1 MQRKIK
7 FRIWCNNRF
16 YYKCLVGNTTDT
28 NDKNWTCP
36 MVWLEDKKEW
46 VNCDNCIISQY
57 TGLKD
62 KNGVEIYE
70 GDIIRLD
77 DEYRKLISSTDAKT
91 EEELCRRDCVVSF
104 KDGAFMFGRNRFKV
118 NDFDSYL
125 WLTSSYCEVI
135 GNIYESEVTDDN
147 YRRIE

>member
-1 MQRKIK
+1 MNREIK

-46 VNCDNCIISQY
+46 VNCDNGIISQY

-62 KNGVEIYE
+62 KNEVEIYE
-70 GDIIRLD
+70 GDICKGNEYSDEDNLFIIKYGNYKTD
-77 DEYRKLISSTDAKT
+77 DWKEKYGSNTYQFGWYAECINNKKQVHL
-91 EEELCRRDCVVSF
+91 VSPN
-104 KDGAFMFGRNRFKV
+104 GV
-118 NDFDSYL
+118 
-125 WLTSSYCEVI
+125 EVI
-135 GNIYESEVTDDN
+135 GNINESEVTN
-147 YRRIE
+147 E

>member
-57 TGLKD
+57 TGIKD
-62 KNGVEIYE
+62 KNGIKIYE
-70 GDIIRLD
+70 GDIL
-77 DEYRKLISSTDAKT
+77 
-91 EEELCRRDCVVSF
+91 RDYSNIIEDWIVSF
-104 KDGAFMFGRNRFKV
+104 EDGKFIGTCNGV
-118 NDFDSYL
+118 CEDIYELSDL
-125 WLTSSYCEVI
+125 EVI
-135 GNIYESEVTDDN
+135 GNIYEGDVKKYE
-147 YRRIE
+147 

>member
-1 MQRKIK
+1 MNREIK
-7 FRIWCNNRF
+7 FRIYDKELKEMFDDLNLYDIVEDDFWYDGETDVWSVFYDACNEQESF
-16 YYKCLVGNTTDT
+16 VIT
-28 NDKNWTCP
+28 
-36 MVWLEDKKEW
+36 
-46 VNCDNCIISQY
+46 QY

-70 GDIIRLD
+70 GDIVRLD

-91 EEELCRRDCVVSF
+91 EEELCRRDCVVGF

-135 GNIYESEVTDDN
+135 GNIYESEVTND
-147 YRRIE
+147 

>member
-77 DEYRKLISSTDAKT
+77 YEHRKLISSTDAKI
-91 EEELCRRDCVVSF
+91 EEELCRRDCVVGF

-135 GNIYESEVTDDN
+135 GNIYESEVTND
-147 YRRIE
+147 

>member
-70 GDIIRLD
+70 GDIL
-77 DEYRKLISSTDAKT
+77 
-91 EEELCRRDCVVSF
+91 RDYSNIIEDWIVSF
-104 KDGAFMFGRNRFKV
+104 EDGKFIGTCNGV
-118 NDFDSYL
+118 CEDIYELSDL
-125 WLTSSYCEVI
+125 EVI
-135 GNIYESEVTDDN
+135 GNIYEGDVKKYE
-147 YRRIE
+147 

>member
-77 DEYRKLISSTDAKT
+77 DEHRKLISSTDAKI
-91 EEELCRRDCVVSF
+91 EEELCRRDCVVGF

-135 GNIYESEVTDDN
+135 GNIYESDVTND
-147 YRRIE
+147 

>member
-1 MQRKIK
+1 MNRKIK

-57 TGLKD
+57 TGIKD
-62 KNGVEIYE
+62 KNGIKIYE
-70 GDIIRLD
+70 GDIL
-77 DEYRKLISSTDAKT
+77 
-91 EEELCRRDCVVSF
+91 RDYSNIIEDWIVSF
-104 KDGAFMFGRNRFKV
+104 EDGKFIGTCNGV
-118 NDFDSYL
+118 CEDIYELSDL
-125 WLTSSYCEVI
+125 EVI
-135 GNIYESEVTDDN
+135 GNIYEKDVK
-147 YRRIE
+147 

>member
-46 VNCDNCIISQY
+46 VNCDNGIISQY

-70 GDIIRLD
+70 GDIITFESGSGGREICLIYY
-77 DEYRKLISSTDAKT
+77 DEQLLSLNMKWYPKGY
-91 EEELCRRDCVVSF
+91 VY
-104 KDGAFMFGRNRFKV
+104 DGL
-118 NDFDSYL
+118 SYL
-125 WLTSSYCEVI
+125 RRKEKIEVI
-135 GNIYESEVTDDN
+135 GNIYESEVTN
-147 YRRIE
+147 E

>member
-46 VNCDNCIISQY
+46 VNCDNGIISQY

-70 GDIIRLD
+70 GDIVDIHQTVNGYSQFIVVYKDYKFTVEYYNKQAKKRTHRFYEYDLD
-77 DEYRKLISSTDAKT
+77 DFFEINEPEKEI
-91 EEELCRRDCVVSF
+91 
-104 KDGAFMFGRNRFKV
+104 
-118 NDFDSYL
+118 
-125 WLTSSYCEVI
+125 EVI
-135 GNIYESEVTDDN
+135 GNIYESEVTND
-147 YRRIE
+147 

>member
-7 FRIWCNNRF
+7 FRIWCSNQF

-28 NDKNWTCP
+28 NDKNWTCT

-70 GDIIRLD
+70 GDIL
-77 DEYRKLISSTDAKT
+77 
-91 EEELCRRDCVVSF
+91 RDYSNIIEDWIVSF
-104 KDGAFMFGRNRFKV
+104 EDGKFIGTCNGV
-118 NDFDSYL
+118 CEDIYELSDL
-125 WLTSSYCEVI
+125 EVI
-135 GNIYESEVTDDN
+135 GNIYEGDDKK
-147 YRRIE
+147 YE

>member
-36 MVWLEDKKEW
+36 MVWLEDKKKW

-57 TGLKD
+57 IGLKD

-70 GDIIRLD
+70 GDIINIKYPETIVENAIIEYIGYGYFGVTNFDTWELD
-77 DEYRKLISSTDAKT
+77 GYYEI
-91 EEELCRRDCVVSF
+91 
-104 KDGAFMFGRNRFKV
+104 
-118 NDFDSYL
+118 
-125 WLTSSYCEVI
+125 EVI
-135 GNIYESEVTDDN
+135 GNIYESEVTND
-147 YRRIE
+147 

>member
-62 KNGVEIYE
+62 KNGIEIYE
-70 GDIIRLD
+70 GDIINIKYPETIVENAIIEYIGYGYFGVTNFDTWELD
-77 DEYRKLISSTDAKT
+77 GYYEI
-91 EEELCRRDCVVSF
+91 
-104 KDGAFMFGRNRFKV
+104 
-118 NDFDSYL
+118 
-125 WLTSSYCEVI
+125 EVI
-135 GNIYESEVTDDN
+135 GNIYESEVTND
-147 YRRIE
+147 

>member
-16 YYKCLVGNTTDT
+16 HYKCLVGNTTDT

-46 VNCDNCIISQY
+46 VNCDNGIISQY

-62 KNGVEIYE
+62 KNGIEIYE
-70 GDIIRLD
+70 GDIITFESGSGGREICLIYY
-77 DEYRKLISSTDAKT
+77 DEQLLSLNMKWYPKGY
-91 EEELCRRDCVVSF
+91 VY
-104 KDGAFMFGRNRFKV
+104 DGL
-118 NDFDSYL
+118 SYL
-125 WLTSSYCEVI
+125 RRKEKIEVI
-135 GNIYESEVTDDN
+135 GNIYESEVTN
-147 YRRIE
+147 E

>member
-70 GDIIRLD
+70 GDIL
-77 DEYRKLISSTDAKT
+77 
-91 EEELCRRDCVVSF
+91 RDYSNIIEDWIVSF
-104 KDGAFMFGRNRFKV
+104 EDGKFIGTCNGV
-118 NDFDSYL
+118 CEDIYELSDL
-125 WLTSSYCEVI
+125 EVI
-135 GNIYESEVTDDN
+135 RNIYEGEVTDD
-147 YRRIE
+147 

>member
-77 DEYRKLISSTDAKT
+77 YEHRKLISSTDAKI
-91 EEELCRRDCVVSF
+91 EEELCRRDCVVGF

-135 GNIYESEVTDDN
+135 GNIYESEVTDD
-147 YRRIE
+147 

>member
-62 KNGVEIYE
+62 KNGIKIYE
-70 GDIIRLD
+70 GDIL
-77 DEYRKLISSTDAKT
+77 
-91 EEELCRRDCVVSF
+91 RDYSNIIEDWIVSF
-104 KDGAFMFGRNRFKV
+104 EDGKFIGTCNGV
-118 NDFDSYL
+118 CEDIYELSDL
-125 WLTSSYCEVI
+125 EVI
-135 GNIYESEVTDDN
+135 RNIYEGEVTDD
-147 YRRIE
+147 

>member
-62 KNGVEIYE
+62 KKGVEIYE

-77 DEYRKLISSTDAKT
+77 YEHRKLISSTDAKI
-91 EEELCRRDCVVSF
+91 EEELCRRDCVVGF

-135 GNIYESEVTDDN
+135 GNIYESE
-147 YRRIE
+147 EE

>member
-1 MQRKIK
+1 MNRKIK

-62 KNGVEIYE
+62 KNSVEIYE
-70 GDIIRLD
+70 GDLLRDYSNIIED
-77 DEYRKLISSTDAKT
+77 WI
-91 EEELCRRDCVVSF
+91 VSF
-104 KDGAFMFGRNRFKV
+104 EDGKFIGTCNGV
-118 NDFDSYL
+118 CEDIYELSDL
-125 WLTSSYCEVI
+125 EVI
-135 GNIYESEVTDDN
+135 GNIYEGDDKK
-147 YRRIE
+147 YE